1 VLLAI
6 LGLAAAACPNA
17 CSGNGVCGAN
27 DKCSCY
33 QNFQGADCSLRT
45 CTFTLAWADTADGTN
60 QAHYYAECGNK
71 GVCDRKT
78 GECKCFDG
86 YEGKGCRRST
96 CPDDCSGHGTC
107 EYIEELAGDYQNRR
121 QGPGNWMQD
130 MSCRDARSGHG
141 SSCRQTVTNVEPVAE
156 QVRIAKLV
164 CTLGSGNAA
173 ITYGSVYDASGNIEL
188 GALAADKLVVVAQAL
203 YDAVTTGDAVTYAKG
218 GGTVPTALAEGTLYV
233 YKHGTAN
240 TLVLFSTQAA
250 ATATYANDAAAVTA
264 GLDAKTG
271 AAGTAHTFT
280 RQSLRYLSKNIP
292 FGDSAAD
299 ANTKLDA
306 LESTGPAITATYSD
320 GSTFCAAAGTNTVT
334 LTFATGA
341 PLTAVTSATSGVT
354 IKADQ
359 HCAGASCTAAS
370 QTGSVAYSA
379 AVTGVAG
386 FGGLTT
392 STITART
399 ANTDISHGHLYQLW
413 DAGKIQGCKC
423 DLGYDGPDCAHRISP
438 HGDDPL
444 TTVKSSMMKQV
455 VQVGHAAAFST
466 DPRTKEEFIMVYH
479 DPYGGVWRT
488 DGIAASSSDIIAAS
502 RVEDALRALP
512 NEVLEGVSVKAR
524 ESSTVKLCTRFND
537 GVQHLG
543 GFSASEGY
551 TGANPAL
558 SGSTNFC
565 ETTYTLNIDSNKMDF
580 TIEFAD
586 KPGQT
591 GVQYLMEIDINKRG
605 AGSFPVSGGITG
617 TSAGWSVAE
626 MNYNTHLGNLSE
638 LAECSD
644 RGLDDGDG
652 ACECF
657 DGFRGLACEEQEAL
671 V

>member
-1 VLLAI
+1 MMKTCVLLAI
-6 LGLAAAACPNA
+6 LGLASAACPNA

-96 CPDDCSGHGTC
+96 CPDSCSGHGTC
-107 EYIEELAGDYQNRR
+107 EYIEELAGDYQDRR
-121 QGPGNWMQD
+121 YGPGNRFQD
-130 MSCRDARSGHG
+130 QSCSDSRTSGPGNDG
-141 SSCRQTVTNVEPVAE
+141 SDSCKITGSQVGGLTVAVT
-156 QVRIAKLV
+156 
-164 CTLGSGNAA
+164 AA
-173 ITYGSVYDASGNIEL
+173 ASGNLDLATLADASTEVTVAAALYNLIVNGDRVTYGKGAGTKATALTDNTDYFARKSTTANSISIHASAANAISGASALDLGTGATGTDHTLTYNPGSDLNTCGTGNDENCRLTVEIVGSDPGCDVTVQNSPADTTGATL
-188 GALAADKLVVVAQAL
+188 GAGILGTISINDVTRCATLPGIMLTKSRG
-203 YDAVTTGDAVTYAKG
+203 VTT
-218 GGTVPTALAEGTLYV
+218 
-233 YKHGTAN
+233 
-240 TLVLFSTQAA
+240 
-250 ATATYANDAAAVTA
+250 
-264 GLDAKTG
+264 TG
-271 AAGTAHTFT
+271 AGTSSTLATRVNGGLKFT
-280 RQSLRYLSKNIP
+280 GWSTIDNTY
-292 FGDSAAD
+292 FGS
-299 ANTKLDA
+299 
-306 LESTGPAITATYSD
+306 
-320 GSTFCAAAGTNTVT
+320 
-334 LTFATGA
+334 
-341 PLTAVTSATSGVT
+341 
-354 IKADQ
+354 
-359 HCAGASCTAAS
+359 
-370 QTGSVAYSA
+370 
-379 AVTGVAG
+379 
-386 FGGLTT
+386 GGLTT
-392 STITART
+392 SYITARN
-399 ANTDISHGHLYQLW
+399 ANTDVTHGHLYQLW

-423 DLGYDGPDCAHRISP
+423 DLGYDGPDCSHRVSP

-455 VQVGHAAAFST
+455 VQVGHTDNSAFST
-466 DPRTKEEFIMVYH
+466 DARTREEFLMVYH

-488 DGIAASSSDIIAAS
+488 DGIVASTSDIIAAS
-502 RVEDALRALP
+502 RVQDALRALP

-524 ESSTVKLCTRFND
+524 TSSTVSLCTRFYD

-543 GFSASEGY
+543 GYSE
-551 TGANPAL
+551 TTDGAFKN
-558 SGSTNFC
+558 SKMTTNFC
-565 ETTYTLNIDSNKMDF
+565 ETTYQLATATNKMDF

-591 GVQYLMEIDINKRG
+591 GVQYLMEVDINKRG

-617 TSAGWSVAE
+617 GAYSVAE
-626 MNYNTHLGNLSE
+626 MNFNTNLGNLSE

>member
-71 GVCDRKT
+71 GLCDRKT

-173 ITYGSVYDASGNIEL
+173 ITYGSIYDGSGDIEL

-218 GGTVPTALAEGTLYV
+218 AGGTVPDGLAEGTLYV

-359 HCAGASCTAAS
+359 ACAGASCTAAA
-370 QTGSVAYSA
+370 QTGSVAYVA
-379 AVTGVAG
+379 AASGVAG

-392 STITART
+392 STITARN

-413 DAGKIQGCKC
+413 DAG
-423 DLGYDGPDCAHRISP
+423 
-438 HGDDPL
+438 
-444 TTVKSSMMKQV
+444 
-455 VQVGHAAAFST
+455 
-466 DPRTKEEFIMVYH
+466 
-479 DPYGGVWRT
+479 
-488 DGIAASSSDIIAAS
+488 
-502 RVEDALRALP
+502 
-512 NEVLEGVSVKAR
+512 
-524 ESSTVKLCTRFND
+524 
-537 GVQHLG
+537 
-543 GFSASEGY
+543 
-551 TGANPAL
+551 
-558 SGSTNFC
+558 
-565 ETTYTLNIDSNKMDF
+565 
-580 TIEFAD
+580 
-586 KPGQT
+586 
-591 GVQYLMEIDINKRG
+591 
-605 AGSFPVSGGITG
+605 
-617 TSAGWSVAE
+617 
-626 MNYNTHLGNLSE
+626 
-638 LAECSD
+638 
-644 RGLDDGDG
+644 
-652 ACECF
+652 
-657 DGFRGLACEEQEAL
+657 
-671 V
+671 